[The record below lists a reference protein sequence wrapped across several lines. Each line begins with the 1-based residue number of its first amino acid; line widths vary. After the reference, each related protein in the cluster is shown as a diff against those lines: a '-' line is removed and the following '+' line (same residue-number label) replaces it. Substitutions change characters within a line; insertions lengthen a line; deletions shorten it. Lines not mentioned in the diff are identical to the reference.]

1 MRFRSALL
9 PALFVGAALVAPAA
23 LQKGGL
29 RPTRFP
35 DGTGSIGLPA
45 GWDIE
50 SANRGQVQV
59 GNGKGDLLVLGMPW
73 AVLRPGQLPGLSTET
88 VANARTGDL
97 RTALAQVLAKNTGS
111 RLLSVRGRP
120 APSAQRGTPAAFLL
134 YEFSSNGQVFTGL
147 GYFATLDYGPSSPSW
162 QLYSSAVIAPKARF
176 TKSLPTMMAI
186 WRSWKTNGADPL
198 RGSQS
203 EQLDK
208 ILQGRR
214 DSYQKIQEQFR
225 ERL

>member
-1 MRFRSALL
+1 MNRFRSAIL
-9 PALFVGAALVAPAA
+9 AAVAATTLAA
-23 LQKGGL
+23 PQKGGL
-29 RPTRFP
+29 KQTGFP

-59 GNGKGDLLVLGMPW
+59 GNGKGELVILGMPW
-73 AVLRPGQLPGLSTET
+73 AVLRPDALPGLDTSRS
-88 VANARTGDL
+88 AQARPGDL
-97 RTALAQVLAKNTGS
+97 FAALREVLAKNTGS

-120 APSAQRGTPAAFLL
+120 APQAQQGAPAAFLL
-134 YEFSSNGQVFTGL
+134 YEFESGGQTFTGL

-186 WRSWKTNGADPL
+186 WRSWRANGADPL

-203 EQLDK
+203 AELDE
-208 ILQGRR
+208 ILRGRR
-214 DSYQKIQEQFR
+214 ESYEKIQAAFR
-225 ERL
+225 AKL